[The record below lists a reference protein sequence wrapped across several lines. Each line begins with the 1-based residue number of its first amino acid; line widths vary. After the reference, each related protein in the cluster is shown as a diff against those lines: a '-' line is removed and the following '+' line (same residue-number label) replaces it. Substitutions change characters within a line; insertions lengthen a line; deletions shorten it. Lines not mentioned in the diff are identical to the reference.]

1 MPIELDTDGATTKAL
16 RALTKQCEV
25 DPKLA
30 NDTSIHLIVNTQQ
43 PVGIRNDH
51 VPRIIPLKH
60 SQMKSANDVRILLV
74 CKDPSTLYRDS
85 LTKEKA
91 TAELFKEIISVK
103 KLKQR
108 FRGKKL
114 KELYNE
120 FDVIVADYR
129 VHHLL
134 PSVLGST
141 FYHSNRK
148 LPFVVRMSKQIK
160 EKGSKMKEDCDPKY
174 VKAQV
179 KSICKNTWFLPNK
192 DNCLSIKIGEIGVH
206 AEAEL
211 IANAEDVID
220 FLCDRSKKPQ
230 GGCIKDGKIASIF
243 VKTSN
248 SVSLPIWKKPEQESI
263 DDDEEIRL

>member
-1 MPIELDTDGATTKAL
+1 MTIQLDADGAFTKSLSAL
-16 RALTKQCEV
+16 IKECQV
-25 DPKLA
+25 NPKLA
-30 NDTSIHLIVNTQQ
+30 NDTSIQLIINTEQ
-43 PVGIRNDH
+43 PVGIKNDH
-51 VPRIIPLKH
+51 VPRVIPLKH
-60 SQMKSANDVRILLV
+60 SQMKSASDMRILLI

-114 KELYNE
+114 KELYAE
-120 FDVIVADYR
+120 FDLVLADYR

-134 PSVLGST
+134 PNILGAT

-160 EKGSKMKEDCDPKY
+160 EKGSKMNDECDPKY

-179 KSICKNTWFLPNK
+179 RSICKNTWFLPNK
-192 DNCLSIKIGEIGVH
+192 DNCLNVKIGEIDVH
-206 AEAEL
+206 AVAEI

-220 FLCDRSKKPQ
+220 FLCDKSKRPQ
-230 GGCIKDGKIASIF
+230 GGCIKDGRISSLF

-248 SVSLPIWKKPEQESI
+248 SMSLPVWKKPEQ
-263 DDDEEIRL
+263 DLTDDEEDLKL